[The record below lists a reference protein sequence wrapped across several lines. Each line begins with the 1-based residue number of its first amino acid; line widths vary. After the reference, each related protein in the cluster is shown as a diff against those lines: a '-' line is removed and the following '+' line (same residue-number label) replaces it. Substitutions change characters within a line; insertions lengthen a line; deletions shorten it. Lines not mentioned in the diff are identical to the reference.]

1 MKKTALILAVAALI
15 CTAFTACSGGG
26 SSDSAPSSST
36 ASSGGA
42 STDQSSS
49 APESTATVS
58 PSEKTNALKNAV
70 EFPSMV
76 EVTEN
81 NLDPYYGIDSADL
94 TDFSAFICPT
104 GVSPDEFGVF
114 VAKDA
119 DAAARIEEAL
129 KKRVES
135 QDKIFRDYPAAAEYV
150 YKLDDCFVKV
160 NENVVSYAI
169 CADNL
174 KAKELLG

>member
-1 MKKTALILAVAALI
+1 MKKTALIIAAVLV
-15 CTAFTACSGGG
+15 CTAFTACEGKPAP
-26 SSDSAPSSST
+26 DSTPSST
-36 ASSGGA
+36 AGNASSGGA
-42 STDQSSS
+42 SVT
-49 APESTATVS
+49 APSVS
-58 PSEKTNALKNAV
+58 PGEKTNALKNAV

-94 TDFSAFICPT
+94 TEFSAYICAT
-104 GVSPDEFGVF
+104 GVGPDEFGVF
-114 VAKDA
+114 VAKDT
-119 DAAARIEEAL
+119 DAAERIENAV

-135 QDKIFRDYPAAAEYV
+135 QDKIYRDYPAAEEYV
-150 YKLDDCFVKV
+150 YKLDDCFVNV
-160 NENVVSYAI
+160 NGNVVSYAI

>member
-1 MKKTALILAVAALI
+1 MKKTALILAAALVCI
-15 CTAFTACSGGG
+15 ALTACDGKT
-26 SSDSAPSSST
+26 SSDSTPS
-36 ASSGGA
+36 ASSGG
-42 STDQSSS
+42 SSVTDSVVS
-49 APESTATVS
+49 APESTPDTVS

-94 TDFSAFICPT
+94 TEFSAYICAT
-104 GVSPDEFGVF
+104 GVGPDEFGVF
-114 VAKDA
+114 IAKDS
-119 DAAARIEEAL
+119 DAAARVEDAI

-135 QDKIFRDYPAAAEYV
+135 QDKIYRDYPAAEEYV
-150 YKLDDCFVKV
+150 YKLDDCFVNV
-160 NENVVSYAI
+160 NGNVVSYAI